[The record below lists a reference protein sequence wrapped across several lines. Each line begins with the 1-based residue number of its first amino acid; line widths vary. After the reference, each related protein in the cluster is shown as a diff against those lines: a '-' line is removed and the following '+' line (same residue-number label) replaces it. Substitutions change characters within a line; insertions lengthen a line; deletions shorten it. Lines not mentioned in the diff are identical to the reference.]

1 MSTTFEAVTS
11 QVKLV
16 IWDLDETFWQGTLSE
31 GGMTEL
37 AAHTQMIKALADRG
51 IMSSICSK
59 NDLETAR
66 AALETLGVWEYF
78 VFPHIDWT
86 PKGQAIASILDR
98 AQLRAPNVLFLDDN
112 HMNLEEAGFFNKG
125 LMCVQAQGDLSGLLD
140 LPQLKGKD
148 DRAHSRLAQYKMLE
162 TKQAE
167 QAAGALDN
175 MEFLRQSQIRVEIIT
190 EIEPHMDR
198 VLELINRTNQLN
210 FTKKRVETTAARAE
224 LDALLATSGV
234 HAGLVRVTDRYGD
247 YGIVGFFAA
256 RVKFNGTTVHH
267 FCFSCRTLN
276 MGVEQFVWRRIGA
289 PEFAVKGPVANPLDE
304 HDEIDWIAE
313 ASSSD
318 QVFSEQDDRTLCLVG
333 GCDLLQVSFY
343 CGTNRHEFVNK
354 EDRGYLV
361 RYDDPGFFLNPRKPL
376 KHDQTLKKFPSWS
389 HQDMEALDTALASS
403 DVVLLSLYYA
413 VPGDTFFTF
422 GGKEWGGEY
431 LIKVPPRT
439 LKKFIKSD
447 QALWFAKSFYHRRY
461 TLDESLEL
469 TRRSLERVMSLVAQ
483 NTQVFLL
490 TAATKTGQQAERTG
504 GMRHAYN
511 AMCRTFCDGQAQ
523 AHLVDLDALLL
534 EEDFQDSDHYTRAG
548 YFKIA
553 SCVNDFMTQ
562 AEAQTGLSEVAAE

>member
-1 MSTTFEAVTS
+1 MTTGFEAITA

-16 IWDLDETFWQGTLSE
+16 VWDLDETFWKGTLSE
-31 GGMTEL
+31 EGMTPIPAYVEMVK
-37 AAHTQMIKALADRG
+37 TLADRG

-59 NDLETAR
+59 NDFDTAR
-66 AALETLGVWEYF
+66 GELEKLGVWEYF

-86 PKGQAIASILDR
+86 PKGQAIKTMLEQAG
-98 AQLRAPNVLFLDDN
+98 LRAPNVVFLDDN
-112 HMNLEEAGFFNKG
+112 HMNLEEAAFFNAG
-125 LMCVQAQGDLSGLLD
+125 LMCVDATQPLEGLLD
-140 LPQLKGKD
+140 LPQFQGKD
-148 DRAHSRLAQYKMLE
+148 DRKHSRLKQYKMLE
-162 TKQAE
+162 TKQAA
-167 QAAGALDN
+167 QADGALDN
-175 MEFLRQSQIRVEIIT
+175 MAFLRQSDIRVEILT
-190 EIEPHMDR
+190 DLAPHMDR

-210 FTKKRVETTAARAE
+210 FTKKRVETPEAREE

-234 HAGLVRVTDRYGD
+234 HAGLVRVVDRYGD

-256 RVKFNGTTVHH
+256 RVKYSGTTVHH

-276 MGVEQFVWRRIGA
+276 MGVEQFVWQRIGA
-289 PEFAVKGPVANPLDE
+289 PEFEVKGPVANPLDTDAE
-304 HDEIDWIAE
+304 VDWISE

-376 KHDQTLKKFPSWS
+376 KHDQTLKKFPTWSW
-389 HQDMEALDTALASS
+389 QDMEELDAALAGS
-403 DVVLLSLYYA
+403 DVILLSLYYA

-431 LIKVPPRT
+431 LVKVPPRT

-461 TLDESLEL
+461 SLEESLEL
-469 TRRSLERVMSLVAQ
+469 TRRAMERAVGLAKPEAQ
-483 NTQVFLL
+483 LFVL
-490 TAATKTGQQAERTG
+490 TAATKTGLQAERTG
-504 GMRHAYN
+504 EMRAAYN
-511 AMCRTFCDGQAQ
+511 TMCRAFCAAQAQ

-553 SCVNDFMTQ
+553 KCVNDYMSGG
-562 AEAQTGLSEVAAE
+562 AVSAPEVAAE

>member
-1 MSTTFEAVTS
+1 VTTGFEAITA

-31 GGMTEL
+31 GGITPIP
-37 AAHTQMIKALADRG
+37 AHVGMIKALADRG
-51 IMSSICSK
+51 IMSSVCSK
-59 NDLETAR
+59 NDFEAAK
-66 AALETLGVWEYF
+66 AALVKLGVWEYF

-86 PKGQAIASILDR
+86 PKGQAIATMLD
-98 AQLRAPNVLFLDDN
+98 AMGLRAPNVVFLDDN
-112 HMNLEEAGFFNKG
+112 HMNLEEAAFFNKG
-125 LMCVQAQGDLSGLLD
+125 VMCVDANQPLAGLLD
-140 LPQLKGKD
+140 LPQMQGKD
-148 DRAHSRLAQYKMLE
+148 DRGHSRLAQYKMLE
-162 TKQAE
+162 TKQAAQTE
-167 QAAGALDN
+167 GALDN
-175 MEFLRQSQIRVEIIT
+175 MEFLRQSQIRVEILT
-190 EIEPHMDR
+190 DLEPHMDR

-210 FTKKRVETTAARAE
+210 FTKKRVETPEAREE

-256 RVKFNGTTVHH
+256 RVKYSGTTVHH

-276 MGVEQFVWRRIGA
+276 MGVEQFVWQRIGA
-289 PEFAVKGPVANPLDE
+289 PEFDVKGPVASPLE
-304 HDEIDWIAE
+304 AEAQIDWIAE

-361 RYDDPGFFLNPRKPL
+361 RYDDPGFFLNPRKPM
-376 KHDQTLKKFPSWS
+376 KHEQTLKKFPTWS
-389 HQDMEALDTALASS
+389 HQDMEDLDAALASS

-431 LIKVPPRT
+431 LVKVPPRT

-447 QALWFAKSFYHRRY
+447 QALWFAKAFFHRRY
-461 TLDESLEL
+461 TLEESLEL
-469 TRRSLERVMSLVAQ
+469 TRRSMERALGLVKPGA
-483 NTQVFLL
+483 QVFVL
-490 TAATKTGQQAERTG
+490 TAATKTGLQAERTG
-504 GMRHAYN
+504 EIRAAYN
-511 AMCRTFCDGQAQ
+511 AMCKVFCAEHAQ
-523 AHLVDLDALLL
+523 AHVVDLDEVLL

-553 SCVNDFMTQ
+553 KCVNDYMADQQ
-562 AEAQTGLSEVAAE
+562 ARPADVAAE

>member
-37 AAHTQMIKALADRG
+37 AAHTQMIRALADRG

-66 AALETLGVWEYF
+66 AALKTLGVWEYF

-86 PKGQAIASILDR
+86 PKGQAIAGILER

-112 HMNLEEAGFFNKG
+112 HMNLEEAVFFNKG

-210 FTKKRVETTAARAE
+210 FTKKRVETDAARAE

-461 TLDESLEL
+461 TLEESLEL

-504 GMRHAYN
+504 EMRHAYN
-511 AMCRTFCDGQAQ
+511 TMCRTFCDGRAQ

>member
-16 IWDLDETFWQGTLSE
+16 IWDLDETFWTGTLSE
-31 GGMTEL
+31 GGMTEI
-37 AAHTQMIKALADRG
+37 AAHTRMIKALADRG

-59 NDLETAR
+59 NDFDTAR
-66 AALETLGVWEYF
+66 AALTELGVWEYF

-86 PKGQAIASILDR
+86 PKGQAIASILER

-112 HMNLEEAGFFNKG
+112 HMNLEEAVFFNEG
-125 LMCVQAQGDLSGLLD
+125 LMCVEARGDLSGLLE

-148 DRAHSRLAQYKMLE
+148 DRDHGRLAQYKMLE

-190 EIEPHMDR
+190 DLEPHMDR

-210 FTKKRVETTAARAE
+210 FTKKRVETEEARAE
-224 LDALLATSGV
+224 LEALLATSGV

-289 PEFAVKGPVANPLDE
+289 PDFAVKGPVANALDQ
-304 HDEIDWIAE
+304 HDEIDWISE

-389 HQDMEALDTALASS
+389 HEDMEALDKALASS

-461 TLDESLEL
+461 TLEESLEL
-469 TRRSLERVMSLVAQ
+469 TRRSLERVTSLVSPTA
-483 NTQVFLL
+483 QVFLL
-490 TAATKTGQQAERTG
+490 TAATKTGAQAERTAEI
-504 GMRHAYN
+504 RHAYN
-511 AMCRTFCDGQAQ
+511 AMCRAFCEAADQ

-553 SCVNDFMTQ
+553 TCVNDFMTQ
-562 AEAQTGLSEVAAE
+562 ARPAQRLSEVAAE

>member
-1 MSTTFEAVTS
+1 MSTGFEAITA

-31 GGMTEL
+31 GGITPIP
-37 AAHTQMIKALADRG
+37 AHAEMIKTLADRG

-59 NDLETAR
+59 NDFDTAKAELER
-66 AALETLGVWEYF
+66 LGVWDYI

-86 PKGQAIASILDR
+86 PKGQAIKTMLSAMG
-98 AQLRAPNVLFLDDN
+98 LRAPNVVFLDDN
-112 HMNLEEAGFFNKG
+112 HMNLEEAAFFNEG
-125 LMCVQAQGDLSGLLD
+125 LMCVDATQPLAGLLD
-140 LPQLKGKD
+140 LPQMKGKD

-162 TKQAE
+162 TKQAA
-167 QAAGALDN
+167 QAEGALDN
-175 MEFLRQSQIRVEIIT
+175 MAFLRQSQIRVEILT
-190 EIEPHMDR
+190 DLEPHMDR

-210 FTKKRVETTAARAE
+210 FTKNRVETPEARAE

-256 RVKFNGTTVHH
+256 RVKYSGTTVHH

-276 MGVEQFVWRRIGA
+276 MGVEQFVWQRIGA
-289 PEFAVKGPVANPLDE
+289 PEFDFKGPVASQLDAGAE
-304 HDEIDWIAE
+304 VDWIAE

-376 KHDQTLKKFPSWS
+376 KHDQTLKKFPTWSW
-389 HQDMEALDTALASS
+389 QDMEDLDVALADS

-431 LIKVPPRT
+431 LVKVPPRT

-461 TLDESLEL
+461 TLEESLEL
-469 TRRSLERVMSLVAQ
+469 TRRSMERAMSLVKPDA
-483 NTQVFLL
+483 QVFVL
-490 TAATKTGQQAERTG
+490 TAATKTGMQAERTG
-504 GMRHAYN
+504 EMRAAYN
-511 AMCRTFCDGQAQ
+511 AMCKAFCAGHAQ
-523 AHLVDLDALLL
+523 AHLVDLDEVLL

-553 SCVNDFMTQ
+553 KCVNDYMADQ
-562 AEAQTGLSEVAAE
+562 SGAAADVAAE